1 MQFKFILILNFT
13 IIYCSSAQTDIPF
26 EFYDYSNEIDYR
38 KILSHSVNKKLNI
51 EDYKKLLNL
60 SEKKRDYKNSI
71 KYLEK
76 IISMGENNISIKYK
90 IASYSSIVAKNT
102 KSFASVKYIKKAL
115 KNYKSILNEDNF
127 HLKSLTALA
136 KLHALL
142 PSFLGGDINKSREY
156 LIKIMKI
163 DQIQANL
170 ILGMINEI
178 ENKKNDAKN
187 NYIKAIKIFYD
198 QSKNQNN
205 TDNLLL
211 YELIDISV
219 RFKIINSNTLLLVD
233 AYNSYQGVNL
243 IQLEWVYFRF
253 AQVYFFLNN
262 LKEAKYYAK
271 KSLDLNS
278 NFEKSKEIINIINW
292 KKFIS

>member
-1 MQFKFILILNFT
+1 MQFKFILILNFI
-13 IIYCSSAQTDIPF
+13 IIYCCSAQTDIPF
-26 EFYDYSNEIDYR
+26 EFYDYSNKIDHR
-38 KILSHSVNKKLNI
+38 ENLSHSANEKLNI
-51 EDYKKLLNL
+51 EDYQKLLNL

-76 IISMGENNISIKYK
+76 IISLGENNISIKYK

-115 KNYKSILNEDNF
+115 KNYKSILREDNF

-142 PSFLGGDINKSREY
+142 PSFLGGDINKSKEY
-156 LIKIMKI
+156 SKKIMKI

-178 ENKKNDAKN
+178 KNKKNDAKN
-187 NYIKAIKIFYD
+187 NYIKAIKMHYD
-198 QSKNQNN
+198 QLKNQNN
-205 TDNLLL
+205 IDNLLL

-253 AQVYFFLNN
+253 AQVYLFLNN
-262 LKEAKYYAK
+262 LREAKYYAK

-278 NFEKSKEIINIINW
+278 NFEKSKEIINIIN
-292 KKFIS
+292 

>member
-1 MQFKFILILNFT
+1 MQFKFILILNFI

-26 EFYDYSNEIDYR
+26 EFYDYSNKIDYR

-76 IISMGENNISIKYK
+76 IMSLGENTISIKYK
-90 IASYSSIVAKNT
+90 IASYSSIVAKKA
-102 KSFASVKYIKKAL
+102 KSFASIKYINKAL
-115 KNYKSILNEDNF
+115 KNYESILSLDNS
-127 HLKSLTALA
+127 HLKSLSGLA

-142 PSFLGGDINKSREY
+142 PPLLGGDINASREY
-156 LIKIMKI
+156 AKKIMKI

-170 ILGMINEI
+170 IFGMINEI
-178 ENKKNDAKN
+178 ENKKNEAKK
-187 NYIKAIKIFYD
+187 NYIKAIKIFYNL
-198 QSKNQNN
+198 SKNQNHI
-205 TDNLLL
+205 DKLIL
-211 YELIDISV
+211 YELIDVSV
-219 RFKIINSNTLLLVD
+219 RFKIVNLNTLSLIN
-233 AYNSYQGVNL
+233 AYNSYKGVNL
-243 IQLEWVYFRF
+243 IKLEWVYYRF
-253 AQVYFFLNN
+253 SQVYLFLNN

-278 NFEKSKEIINIINW
+278 NFEKVKEIINVIN
-292 KKFIS
+292 

>member
-26 EFYDYSNEIDYR
+26 EFYDYSNEIDYK

-76 IISMGENNISIKYK
+76 IISLGENNISIKYK

-115 KNYKSILNEDNF
+115 KNYKSILREDNF

-142 PSFLGGDINKSREY
+142 PSFLGGDKNKSKDY
-156 LIKIMKI
+156 AKKIMKI

-187 NYIKAIKIFYD
+187 NYIKAIKIFYN

-205 TDNLLL
+205 IDNLLL

-219 RFKIINSNTLLLVD
+219 RFKIINSNTLLIVD
-233 AYNSYQGVNL
+233 KYNSYQGVNL

-253 AQVYFFLNN
+253 AQVYLFLNN

-278 NFEKSKEIINIINW
+278 NFKKSKEIINIIN
-292 KKFIS
+292 

>member
-26 EFYDYSNEIDYR
+26 EFYDYSNEIDYK

-76 IISMGENNISIKYK
+76 IISLGENSIPIKYK

-115 KNYKSILNEDNF
+115 KNYKSILREDNF

-142 PSFLGGDINKSREY
+142 PSFLGGDKNKSKEY
-156 LIKIMKI
+156 AKRIMKI

-187 NYIKAIKIFYD
+187 NYIKAIKIFYK

-205 TDNLLL
+205 IDNLLL

-219 RFKIINSNTLLLVD
+219 RFKIINSNTLLLLD
-233 AYNSYQGVNL
+233 EYNSYKGVNL
-243 IQLEWVYFRF
+243 IQLDWVYFRF
-253 AQVYFFLNN
+253 AQVYLFLNN

-278 NFEKSKEIINIINW
+278 NFKKSKEIINIINW

>member
-1 MQFKFILILNFT
+1 MQFKFILILKFI
-13 IIYCSSAQTDIPF
+13 IIYSSSAQTDIPF
-26 EFYDYSNEIDYR
+26 EFYDYSKKIDYR
-38 KILSHSVNKKLNI
+38 KILSYSVNEKLNI
-51 EDYKKLLNL
+51 EDYQKLLNL
-60 SEKKRDYKNSI
+60 SEKRRDYKNSI

-76 IISMGENNISIKYK
+76 IISLGENNTSIKYK

-115 KNYKSILNEDNF
+115 KNYKNILREDNF
-127 HLKSLTALA
+127 HLKSLKAIA

-142 PSFLGGDINKSREY
+142 PTFLGGDINKSKEY
-156 LIKIMKI
+156 AKKIMKI

-170 ILGMINEI
+170 IIGMINEI

-205 TDNLLL
+205 IDNLFL

-219 RFKIINSNTLLLVD
+219 RFKIINSNTLLLID
-233 AYNSYQGVNL
+233 AYNSYQGENL

-253 AQVYFFLNN
+253 AQVYLFLNN

-278 NFEKSKEIINIINW
+278 NFEKSKEIIKIIN
-292 KKFIS
+292 

>member
-1 MQFKFILILNFT
+1 MQFKFILILNFI
-13 IIYCSSAQTDIPF
+13 IIYCCSAQTDIPF
-26 EFYDYSNEIDYR
+26 EFYDYSNEINYR

-60 SEKKRDYKNSI
+60 SEKRRDYKNSI

-76 IISMGENNISIKYK
+76 IISLGENNISIKYK

-115 KNYKSILNEDNF
+115 KNYKSILREDNF
-127 HLKSLTALA
+127 HLKSLKAIA

-142 PSFLGGDINKSREY
+142 PTFLGGDINKSKEY
-156 LIKIMKI
+156 AKKIMKI

-170 ILGMINEI
+170 TIGMINEI

-187 NYIKAIKIFYD
+187 NYIKAIKIFND

-205 TDNLLL
+205 IDNLFL

-233 AYNSYQGVNL
+233 KYNSYQGVNL
-243 IQLEWVYFRF
+243 IQLEWIYFRF
-253 AQVYFFLNN
+253 AQVYLFLNN

-278 NFEKSKEIINIINW
+278 NFEKSKEIINITN
-292 KKFIS
+292 

>member
-1 MQFKFILILNFT
+1 MQFKFILILNFI
-13 IIYCSSAQTDIPF
+13 IIYCCSAQTDIPF
-26 EFYDYSNEIDYR
+26 EFYDYSNKIDHR
-38 KILSHSVNKKLNI
+38 ENLSHSANEKLNI
-51 EDYKKLLNL
+51 EDYQKLLNL

-76 IISMGENNISIKYK
+76 IISLGENNISIKYK

-115 KNYKSILNEDNF
+115 KNYKSILREDNF

-142 PSFLGGDINKSREY
+142 PSFLGGDINKSKEY
-156 LIKIMKI
+156 SKKIMKI

-170 ILGMINEI
+170 IIGMINEI

-187 NYIKAIKIFYD
+187 NYIKAIKMHYD
-198 QSKNQNN
+198 QLKNQNN
-205 TDNLLL
+205 IDNLLL

-253 AQVYFFLNN
+253 AQVYLFLNN
-262 LKEAKYYAK
+262 LREAKYYAK

-278 NFEKSKEIINIINW
+278 NFEKSKEIINIIN
-292 KKFIS
+292 

>member
-13 IIYCSSAQTDIPF
+13 IICCSSAQTDIPF
-26 EFYDYSNEIDYR
+26 EFYDYSNEIDYK

-76 IISMGENNISIKYK
+76 IISLGENNISIKYK

-115 KNYKSILNEDNF
+115 KNYKSILREDNF

-142 PSFLGGDINKSREY
+142 PSFLGGDKNKSKEY
-156 LIKIMKI
+156 AKRIMKI

-187 NYIKAIKIFYD
+187 NYIKAIKNFYK

-205 TDNLLL
+205 IDNLLL

-219 RFKIINSNTLLLVD
+219 RFKIINSNTLLLLD
-233 AYNSYQGVNL
+233 EYNSYKGVNL

-253 AQVYFFLNN
+253 AQVYLFLNN

-278 NFEKSKEIINIINW
+278 NFKKSKEIINIIN
-292 KKFIS
+292 

>member
-1 MQFKFILILNFT
+1 MQFKFILILNFI
-13 IIYCSSAQTDIPF
+13 IIYCCSAQTDIPF

-76 IISMGENNISIKYK
+76 IISLGENNISIKYK

-115 KNYKSILNEDNF
+115 KNYKNILREDNF
-127 HLKSLTALA
+127 HLKSLKAIA

-142 PSFLGGDINKSREY
+142 PTFLGGDINKSKEY
-156 LIKIMKI
+156 AKKIMKI

-170 ILGMINEI
+170 IIGMINEI

-187 NYIKAIKIFYD
+187 NYIKAIKIFYN

-205 TDNLLL
+205 IDNLLL

-233 AYNSYQGVNL
+233 KYNSYQGVNL
-243 IQLEWVYFRF
+243 IQLEWIYFRF
-253 AQVYFFLNN
+253 AQVYLFLNN

-278 NFEKSKEIINIINW
+278 NFKKSKEIINIIN
-292 KKFIS
+292 

>member
-13 IIYCSSAQTDIPF
+13 IICCSSAQTDIPF
-26 EFYDYSNEIDYR
+26 EFYDYSNEIDYK

-76 IISMGENNISIKYK
+76 IISLGENNISIKYK

-115 KNYKSILNEDNF
+115 KNYKSILREDNF

-142 PSFLGGDINKSREY
+142 PSFLGGDKNKSKEY
-156 LIKIMKI
+156 AKRIMKI

-187 NYIKAIKIFYD
+187 NYIKAIKIFYN

-205 TDNLLL
+205 IDNLLL

-219 RFKIINSNTLLLVD
+219 RFKIINSNTLLLLD
-233 AYNSYQGVNL
+233 EYNSYQGVNL

-253 AQVYFFLNN
+253 AQVYLFLNN

-278 NFEKSKEIINIINW
+278 NFEKSKEIINIVN
-292 KKFIS
+292 

>member
-13 IIYCSSAQTDIPF
+13 IICCSSAQTDIPF
-26 EFYDYSNEIDYR
+26 EFYDYSNEIDYK

-76 IISMGENNISIKYK
+76 IISLGENNISIKYK

-115 KNYKSILNEDNF
+115 KNYKSILREDNF

-142 PSFLGGDINKSREY
+142 PSFLGGDKNKSKEY
-156 LIKIMKI
+156 AKRIMKI

-187 NYIKAIKIFYD
+187 NYIKAIKIFYK

-205 TDNLLL
+205 IDNLLL

-219 RFKIINSNTLLLVD
+219 RFKIINSNTLLLLD
-233 AYNSYQGVNL
+233 EYNSYKGVNL

-253 AQVYFFLNN
+253 AQVYLFLNN

-278 NFEKSKEIINIINW
+278 NFKKSKEIINIIN
-292 KKFIS
+292 

>member
-13 IIYCSSAQTDIPF
+13 IICCSSAQTDIPF
-26 EFYDYSNEIDYR
+26 EFYDYSNEIDYK

-76 IISMGENNISIKYK
+76 IISLGENSIPIKYK

-115 KNYKSILNEDNF
+115 KNYKSILREDNF

-142 PSFLGGDINKSREY
+142 PSFLGGDKNKSKEY
-156 LIKIMKI
+156 AKRIMKI

-187 NYIKAIKIFYD
+187 NYIKAIKIFYK

-205 TDNLLL
+205 IDNLLL

-219 RFKIINSNTLLLVD
+219 RFKIINSNTLLLLNE
-233 AYNSYQGVNL
+233 YNSYKGVNL

-253 AQVYFFLNN
+253 AQVYLFLNN

-278 NFEKSKEIINIINW
+278 NFKKSKEIINIIN
-292 KKFIS
+292 

>member
-1 MQFKFILILNFT
+1 MQFKFILILNFI
-13 IIYCSSAQTDIPF
+13 IIYCCSAQTDIPF
-26 EFYDYSNEIDYR
+26 EFYDYSNKIDHR
-38 KILSHSVNKKLNI
+38 ENLSHSANEKLNI
-51 EDYKKLLNL
+51 EDYQKLLNL

-76 IISMGENNISIKYK
+76 IISLGENNIPIKYK

-115 KNYKSILNEDNF
+115 KNYKSILREDNF

-142 PSFLGGDINKSREY
+142 PSFLGGDINKSKEY
-156 LIKIMKI
+156 SKKIMKI

-170 ILGMINEI
+170 IIGMINEI

-187 NYIKAIKIFYD
+187 NYIKAIKMHYD
-198 QSKNQNN
+198 QLKNQNN
-205 TDNLLL
+205 IDNLLL

-253 AQVYFFLNN
+253 AQVYLFLNN
-262 LKEAKYYAK
+262 LREAKYYAK

-278 NFEKSKEIINIINW
+278 NFEKSKEIINIIN
-292 KKFIS
+292 